1 MENSMNWQP
10 RFFLLLISA
19 ILTANFGVV
28 RAQGPPLYLDDKA
41 PIAARVNDL
50 LSRLTLQEKVS
61 LVHANGIF
69 SVAGVPRLGIPE
81 LIMDDGPLGVR
92 ADVGNDFVPLGHT
105 NDFATAMP
113 ATLGLAATWDTN
125 LAHEFGAVIGQEAV
139 QRGKD
144 IIFGPAVNIQRTP
157 LDGRNEEYMGEDPF
171 LAAQMA
177 VDYIEGEQAQGVS
190 SCVKHFAANNQE
202 NTRFRVNEI
211 IDERTLHEIYL
222 PAFRAAMVKA
232 DVFSIMVAY
241 NKINGQYCSENTHLL
256 RDILR
261 NQWGFKGIAVSDY
274 GAVHHTDLAVLDGL
288 DIENG
293 LRPDSEPFYLG
304 KPFLNGL
311 QDGEF
316 PVAVLD
322 DMVRHHLYVMFKLHL
337 IYDPSNPPA
346 PKPVPTVSPS
356 TPAHQ
361 EIAEKIAEASFVLL
375 KNEKNFLPLDVAH
388 AGTIAVIGGNATA
401 KFCDTG
407 GAPMIKPPFEVTAL
421 EGIGNYVTGRAKIIY
436 AEGYYP
442 PGDWGVQYLPDGKR
456 ATAADS
462 ARLAQQAV
470 AAAKSADMVIYVGG
484 LNRMDGFDHEGAD
497 RKSLKLPCGQDELLA
512 KIVRANPK
520 TVVVLIGGGAVEM
533 SQDWLS
539 RVPVLLY
546 IWYPGMEGGNALAQV
561 LFGNVNPSG
570 KLSCT
575 FPKRLADTPTAVFGP
590 SAYPG
595 TNGAVNYEEG
605 LLVGYRW
612 YDAKHVEP
620 LFPFGF
626 GLSYTHFAYSHL
638 HLVPDGAPTGLP
650 LKVEFELAN
659 TGERAG
665 AEVAEIYVEP
675 VDPPVFRPVRE
686 LKGFAKVFLQPG
698 ETKQVSVTLGEKDF
712 AYYDVG
718 TRCWV
723 AAQGNYRIRVGRS
736 SRDFPLTADFTL
748 PHTIY
753 RPDRVR
759 LAEAQAQPA
768 SKTASLNSRV
778 NLLPD
783 NPKTQFSVR

>member
-1 MENSMNWQP
+1 MGSSMMWQSH
-10 RFFLLLISA
+10 FFLLWVSA
-19 ILTANFGVV
+19 FLTANLSVA
-28 RAQGPPLYLDDKA
+28 RAQERPLYLNEKA

-50 LSRLTLQEKVS
+50 LSRLTLQEKVL

-81 LIMDDGPLGVR
+81 LITDDGPLGVR
-92 ADVGNDFVPLGHT
+92 ADVGNNFIPLGHT

-113 ATLGLAATWDTN
+113 ATLGLAATWDTD
-125 LAHEFGAVIGQEAV
+125 LAREFGAVIGQEAV
-139 QRGKD
+139 RRGKD
-144 IIFGPAVNIQRTP
+144 VMFGPAVNIMRTP
-157 LDGRNEEYMGEDPF
+157 LDGRNEEFMGEDPF
-171 LAAQMA
+171 LASRMA
-177 VDYIEGEQAQGVS
+177 VNYIEGEQAQGVS

-202 NTRFRVNEI
+202 NNRFGVNEI

-222 PAFRAAMVKA
+222 PAFRAAVVKA
-232 DVFSIMVAY
+232 GSLSIMTAY
-241 NKINGQYCSENTHLL
+241 DEINGQYCSENTHLL

-261 NQWGFKGIAVSDY
+261 NEWGFKGISMSDY
-274 GAVHHTDLAVLDGL
+274 GAVHHTDLAALDGL
-288 DIENG
+288 DSENG
-293 LRPDSEPFYLG
+293 LRPDSEPYYLG
-304 KPFLNGL
+304 KPFMNGL

-316 PVAVLD
+316 PVAVLNE
-322 DMVRHHLYVMFKLHL
+322 MVRHHLYVMFKLHL

-346 PKPVPTVSPS
+346 PRPVPTLSPS

-361 EIAEKIAEASFVLL
+361 EIAEKVAEATFVLL
-375 KNEKNFLPLDVAH
+375 KNEKNFLPLDIAH
-388 AGTIAVIGGNATA
+388 IKTIAVIGGNAAA

-407 GAPMIKPPFEVTAL
+407 GSPMIKPLFEVTAL
-421 EGIGNYVTGRAKIIY
+421 EGISNYVAGRAKIIY

-442 PGDWGVQYLPDGKR
+442 PGNRGVQYLPDGKK
-456 ATAADS
+456 ATLVHRE
-462 ARLAQQAV
+462 RLEEEAV

-484 LNRMDGFDHEGAD
+484 LNRMEGFDHEGAD
-497 RKSLKLPCGQDELLA
+497 RNNLELPSGQDELLD
-512 KIVRANPK
+512 KIVDANPN

-533 SQDWLS
+533 SQVWFA
-539 RVPVLLY
+539 RVPALLY

-575 FPKRLADTPTAVFGP
+575 FPKRLADTPTATFGP

-595 TNGAVNYEEG
+595 TNGVVKYEEG

-612 YDAKHVEP
+612 YDAKHIEP
-620 LFPFGF
+620 LFPFGY
-626 GLSYTHFAYSHL
+626 GLSYTHFDYSHL
-638 HLVPDGAPTGLP
+638 RLATGRGPAGLP
-650 LKVEFELAN
+650 LKVDFELAN

-698 ETKQVSVTLGEKDF
+698 ETKQVSVTLGEKAF
-712 AYYDVG
+712 AYYDPG
-718 TRCWV
+718 TRSWV
-723 AAQGNYRIRVGRS
+723 AAQGDYKIRVGRS
-736 SRDFPLTADFTL
+736 SRDFPLTGNFTL

-753 RPDRVR
+753 RPDSVR
-759 LAEAQAQPA
+759 LAAAQAQPA
-768 SKTASLNSRV
+768 SMAAGLTR
-778 NLLPD
+778 
-783 NPKTQFSVR
+783 R